1 MAAILKKKSWYRD
14 YLLIFLGTALMS
26 VALNSAFE
34 PNGLVDGGFSGIAII
49 IKNITEGLDYEYR
62 VEYSYVFP
70 WDTDQGRPV
79 SGKDNLGNA
88 VPVFLAGSDAG
99 NPTG

>member
-1 MAAILKKKSWYRD
+1 M
-14 YLLIFLGTALMS
+14 
-26 VALNSAFE
+26 
-34 PNGLVDGGFSGIAII
+34 
-49 IKNITEGLDYEYR
+49 DYEYR

-79 SGKDNLGNA
+79 FGKDNLGNA